1 MLGKKVAR
9 VTVSLYTDTVVH
21 TRAVLLCSS
30 LLVQQLLSDF
40 GVGRG
45 GGGGGEA
52 GEGFSNGVFVM
63 VMLRKVTTAKSNPDA
78 E

>member
-1 MLGKKVAR
+1 MQ
-9 VTVSLYTDTVVH
+9 YYWP
-21 TRAVLLCSS
+21 
-30 LLVQQLLSDF
+30 LSPATALRLRS
-40 GVGRG
+40 GAGE
-45 GGGGGEA
+45 GGGEA